1 MDPLAVHEAPL
12 GLAASAPHQD
22 DGSWGAMGLF
32 LDADLLRWL
41 DSVGFDN
48 KEDAASSTSRP
59 TSPSLPPSQPAPVL
73 PPVTPIAE
81 DYADQVELMV
91 NPSPASANP
100 SYDAASQGEK
110 RLRPKQLAKAL
121 RFWLERC
128 HTPYPTLEE
137 KTLIAEALQ
146 LSVAQVTNFSNNNRN
161 NPAYLVLSAVPI
173 AEDYADQYGLTLAP
187 SPDAAAPSS
196 HAEKRFRPKALT
208 NALRFWMERLHR
220 PYATLEEKKLV
231 AEALEISVAQVTN
244 FCNNY
249 RKRFA
254 KVGNTLT
261 SYSKLASWQ

>member
-1 MDPLAVHEAPL
+1 MDPIAVLESPL

-22 DGSWGAMGLF
+22 DGGWAAMGLF

-41 DSVGFDN
+41 DSVGSDN
-48 KEDAASSTSRP
+48 KKDAASNTSRP

-73 PPVTPIAE
+73 LPVAPIAE
-81 DYADQVELMV
+81 DYEAQVELTV

-100 SYDAASQGEK
+100 SYEAASQGEK

-121 RFWLERC
+121 RFWMERC
-128 HTPYPTLEE
+128 RTPYATLEE

-146 LSVAQVTNFSNNNRN
+146 LSVAQVTNFSNNYHH
-161 NPAYLVLSAVPI
+161 NPTYLVLPTATI
-173 AEDYADQYGLTLAP
+173 AEDYPDQSGLTLTP
-187 SPDAAAPSS
+187 SPAAAAPSS

-208 NALRFWMERLHR
+208 NALRFWMERLGR